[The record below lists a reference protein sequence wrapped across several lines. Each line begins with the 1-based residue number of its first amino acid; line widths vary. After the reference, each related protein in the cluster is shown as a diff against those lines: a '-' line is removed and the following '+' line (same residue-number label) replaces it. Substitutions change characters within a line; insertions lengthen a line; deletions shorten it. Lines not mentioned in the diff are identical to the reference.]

1 MKNTNNYQVAK
12 NTLKAVSLDAKK
24 QHKTDTPMIRQ
35 IINDTA
41 DELGK
46 GLRLSDREVN
56 LLSNYACSL
65 HPKN

>member
-24 QHKTDTPMIRQ
+24 EHKTDKPMIRQ

-65 HPKN
+65 HPKK